1 MEQSFPE
8 KSVLYPEHLQGV
20 CVYMGGGGVFLNT
33 GHKTHFKL
41 FPLLNTQGSR
51 VCCP

>member
-20 CVYMGGGGVFLNT
+20 CVYMGGGVSF
-33 GHKTHFKL
+33 
-41 FPLLNTQGSR
+41 
-51 VCCP
+51 